1 MKCKKHG
8 HESEKECPGCASEK
22 RMTESTI
29 NRLSEMRKQKEAN
42 RPTVPALDQNAVN
55 QINSAFRQF
64 EQRVKKLETK
74 EPSKLN
80 PALMRIAKAVVLA
93 VVTEVYD
100 LYMPQPKE

>member
-1 MKCKKHG
+1 
-8 HESEKECPGCASEK
+8 
-22 RMTESTI
+22 
-29 NRLSEMRKQKEAN
+29 MRKQKEAN